1 MEENELLR
9 KKEQLE
15 QIEDQCAKLTAEHEA
30 WMREKKRVLS
40 AEEKRRKDA
49 ITAEKIRMLNLKTLD
64 HQTRKRRLERLN
76 AMERAAQETLEQTS
90 QMFQA
95 EYERMESALAQQ
107 KERTEFEIASRTQEE
122 ELQRVEFETEQR
134 IMEIHKQRDMEER
147 VQQLRNEFMTRVK
160 QNELHDLLKFENW
173 KREDEQ
179 QKRNARVRLKRREQL
194 SILHQEQNV
203 RKQLEQ
209 ELLSQL
215 VAKEKELLDLET
227 KRSARQKDQQAH
239 DTLERE
245 IEELKWELT
254 SAHVDDTRQE
264 HANTTV
270 RERVEDHYK
279 DEEPEEVKEESDD
292 DSVPSEYVRF
302 TNASRGRSASS
313 ATETKAAAAVS
324 DAMRTQWREP
334 LVSELASSVRGES
347 PSLSSS
353 RQRKTTDLRD
363 RDQFQLAK
371 HQLVLKSSSSS
382 SASSSFNSGKVERTM
397 EELALLEKALGGI
410 SSASSSSNS
419 GKMDNGR
426 GHQSLQDRNVVS
438 NMHDR
443 SFASL
448 RETRVTTEANRLV
461 TADDNKENARAK
473 ANTAASKAARDDLL
487 SSEYDE
493 DDESDD
499 DDLVRLVQRPIAEL
513 EKELGIRFDELS
525 DEEKE
530 DDSDMED
537 DRARLLLRAKKIL
550 EEQESESEGDL
561 GRGN

>member
-15 QIEDQCAKLTAEHEA
+15 QIEDECAKLTAEHES

-40 AEEKRRKDA
+40 VEEKRRKDA
-49 ITAEKIRMLNLKTLD
+49 ITAEKIRMLNLKNLD

-95 EYERMESALAQQ
+95 EYERMESALVQQ

-147 VQQLRNEFMTRVK
+147 VQQLRNEFMTRAK

-173 KREDEQ
+173 KREDDQ
-179 QKRNARVRLKRREQL
+179 QKRDAKVRLKRREQL

-203 RKQLEQ
+203 RKQLEK

-227 KRSARQKDQQAH
+227 KRSARQKDQQAY

-245 IEELKWELT
+245 IEALKWELT
-254 SAHVDDTRQE
+254 NAHGNDMRQE
-264 HANTTV
+264 H
-270 RERVEDHYK
+270 VEDHYK
-279 DEEPEEVKEESDD
+279 NQEPEEVKEESDD
-292 DSVPSEYVRF
+292 DSMPSENVRF
-302 TNASRGRSASS
+302 TNPSRGRSASS
-313 ATETKAAAAVS
+313 ATKTKATAAGS
-324 DAMRTQWREP
+324 ESTMRTQWREP
-334 LVSELASSVRGES
+334 LVSEPASSIVRES
-347 PSLSSS
+347 PSPSSS
-353 RQRKTTDLRD
+353 RQRKTTNLGD

-371 HQLVLKSSSSS
+371 HQLVLNSSSSS
-382 SASSSFNSGKVERTM
+382 SGSSSFNSGKVERTM

-419 GKMDNGR
+419 GKIDYDR
-426 GHQSLQDRNVVS
+426 DHRSQQDRNVVS

-443 SFASL
+443 SFAAL
-448 RETRVTTEANRLV
+448 RETRVTTEANRIK
-461 TADDNKENARAK
+461 TTDGNKENTHVI
-473 ANTAASKAARDDLL
+473 ANAAASKAARDDLI
-487 SSEYDE
+487 SCEYDE
-493 DDESDD
+493 DDESGDD
-499 DDLVRLVQRPIAEL
+499 EDLVHLVQRPIAEL
-513 EKELGIRFDELS
+513 EKELGIRVDDLS
-525 DEEKE
+525 DGEKE
-530 DDSDMED
+530 GDSDMDD

-550 EEQESESEGDL
+550 EEQESESEEEI
-561 GRGN
+561 